1 MRSPQLLIYNM
12 DESSQS
18 DENFTFQILDYSM
31 HVVYDCIFIVCI
43 KIKGTDANILFF
55 HLITNHMTLF
65 SILQKVYKVYYIIIV
80 FSKRLLSEVKVQNM
94 EVSAFYECFFFI
106 YFFLSMFCV
115 GDKIISQTPNVLISL

>member
-65 SILQKVYKVYYIIIV
+65 SILQKVKYTTLLLYLARDYYLKSR
-80 FSKRLLSEVKVQNM
+80 SKTWRCQRSMN
-94 EVSAFYECFFFI
+94 VSSLFIFFCLCFVLVI
-106 YFFLSMFCV
+106 KLYP
-115 GDKIISQTPNVLISL
+115 KRQTF